1 MIVSNEL
8 EKMYYVN
15 DMEIVFQTLLHK
27 KLKEK
32 VTGHIF
38 IDINE
43 RDELFVDIQS
53 NGLRYQKRILGV
65 SDKILNGLTTDYA
78 AYEIMKDYKNYI
90 IDNVTKQ
97 FFK

>member
-1 MIVSNEL
+1 MMVLNEL

-15 DMEIVFQTLLHK
+15 DMELIFKTVLHK

-32 VTGHIF
+32 VTGHIY

-53 NGLRYQKRILGV
+53 NGLRYQKRVLGV

-78 AYEIMKDYKNYI
+78 AYEIMKDYKKYI